1 MRISDW
7 SSDVCSSDLCGHAH
21 ALACA
26 HAIAAAR
33 GDDVRHHTEAKRD
46 LLWAELAVAHAWRS
60 SIDWP
65 GLLGQPPQLVVLR
78 QLIAVA
84 ERLRTLAQ
92 APSAAAARSEEHTSE
107 LQSLMRISY
116 AVFCLKKKTSTTQ
129 LHARHRA
136 SVVRN

>member
-7 SSDVCSSDLCGHAH
+7 SSDVCSSDL
-21 ALACA
+21 
-26 HAIAAAR
+26 
-33 GDDVRHHTEAKRD
+33 

-92 APSAAAARSEEHTSE
+92 APSAAAAAARSVALDDLATALAH
-107 LQSLMRISY
+107 
-116 AVFCLKKKTSTTQ
+116 AVFGDDAPRA
-129 LHARHRA
+129 LHAVVLCAWAATPASPQIGRA
-136 SVVRN
+136 HV